1 MVCNYIFLIKIGS
14 HQTVG
19 PTKAGAV
26 SVCSLLSLQGLAP
39 GLAPSGAPQLFV
51 VTEESSGLGR
61 PDGPET
67 H

>member
-14 HQTVG
+14 HQTIG

-26 SVCSLLSLQGLAP
+26 SVCSLLSLQGPAG
-39 GLAPSGAPQLFV
+39 GLAQSGALQLFV
-51 VTEESSGLGR
+51 VTKESIRLGR